1 MADEK
6 LNTGPAENISP
17 EAAEPITTPE
27 QAAASE
33 PQQEQT
39 GPAIPESGDVVVSFD
54 KINELMAEK
63 RQNARAEVEKSEPP
77 ETPEAAAPGETPQ
90 PANTEEPKKPRRGR
104 PPKAEKAATEN
115 QKSEKSAGA
124 RKGRPPKADKTAPD
138 KPKPSKRDKVS
149 RSDGKA
155 PDAKEPIKPAQDTAL
170 KETAAVEQTAPE
182 PTTPPRP
189 VEEGKLVYLK
199 LSEVHPFHTFRPHP
213 FKVRDDAKMQEIV
226 ASIRVNG
233 VMVPGL
239 ARPEKDGNGYEIVA
253 GHRRTHGSELAGLE
267 EMPFIVREMTDH
279 EAVQAMKDSNKQR
292 DGMLPSELAAL
303 LELEV
308 EDIKHQGGRLKDVAE
323 GDVGKRSVEIVGE
336 AHEMNYKKVMRYL
349 RLNSLVPELL
359 DKVDDKKMGFIEIIQ
374 SGYIPTA
381 SEVINLLGWALACGT
396 VLLALES
403 ISIFLCVVIQN
414 TGIVTGICCLYVF
427 SGASVYLMLWSDME
441 TVSIPLKFF
450 VYGNPMYYWMNFS
463 SCRTM
468 GIIEHLPFYFIGCI
482 SLLIVGGLIMIRK
495 EIK

>member
-6 LNTGPAENISP
+6 LNTGPAENTSP
-17 EAAEPITTPE
+17 EAAEPIATPE

-33 PQQEQT
+33 PRQEQT
-39 GPAIPESGDVVVSFD
+39 GPATPEPGDVVVSFD

-63 RQNARAEVEKSEPP
+63 RQNARAEVEKAETP

-90 PANTEEPKKPRRGR
+90 PAKTEEPKKPRRGR

-124 RKGRPPKADKTAPD
+124 RKGRPPKADKAAPD

-155 PDAKEPIKPAQDTAL
+155 PDAKEPIKPAQDTAP
-170 KETAAVEQTAPE
+170 KETATAEQTAPE

-308 EDIKHQGGRLKDVAE
+308 EDIKHQGGRLKGVAE

-336 AHEMNYKKVMRYL
+336 AHEMNYKKVMRYAE
-349 RLNSLVPELL
+349 NGPEW
-359 DKVDDKKMGFIEIIQ
+359 VC
-374 SGYIPTA
+374 A
-381 SEVINLLGWALACGT
+381 SC
-396 VLLALES
+396 
-403 ISIFLCVVIQN
+403 
-414 TGIVTGICCLYVF
+414 
-427 SGASVYLMLWSDME
+427 
-441 TVSIPLKFF
+441 
-450 VYGNPMYYWMNFS
+450 
-463 SCRTM
+463 
-468 GIIEHLPFYFIGCI
+468 
-482 SLLIVGGLIMIRK
+482 
-495 EIK
+495 